1 MLTTILRGV
10 LVGALLVAASSTQA
24 YAQTLVRGT
33 VLDEGKQPIEGAVI
47 TFDAVDFVNKRDV
60 KTDRRG
66 QFLFQGLQ
74 SGEYRITTEKEGY
87 QTIVQTQQV
96 SLSGKLELNM
106 TMLSLKR
113 PTKPG
118 EASAT
123 PELGALAGAVPP
135 SKDEKEAAALRQL
148 ATQAMESYR
157 AERYEESATQLSEL
171 VTKMPTCGDCY
182 LFLGNSYVA
191 LKRNEDAEKA
201 LLRAVELNPT
211 VEGYTALTRL
221 YNTQRNF
228 ERAAEMSQKAADLA
242 AAPPPAP
249 LATGADGA
257 KPADGAPAAPAAPV
271 STSASSE
278 TLYNQGVVLWNSG
291 KFAEAKAQFEAAIKA
306 NSENASAYYQL
317 GLANLNLGQLPQARE
332 AFEGYLKVAP
342 NGPQAAEA
350 KAILGQ
356 LPK

>member
-1 MLTTILRGV
+1 MLTPILRGV
-10 LVGALLVAASSTQA
+10 LVGALLLATSAAPAS
-24 YAQTLVRGT
+24 AQTLVRGT
-33 VLDEGKQPIEGAVI
+33 VLDEDKQPIEGAVL
-47 TFDAVDFVNKRDV
+47 TFDAIDFVNKRDV

-74 SGEYRITTEKEGY
+74 SGQYRITTEKEGY
-87 QTIVQTQQV
+87 QTIVQTQTV

-118 EASAT
+118 EEAV
-123 PELGALAGAVPP
+123 PELGALTGAVPP
-135 SKDEKEAAALRQL
+135 TKDQKEAAALRAL

-157 AERYEESATQLSEL
+157 AERYEESATQLGEL

-191 LKRNEDAEKA
+191 LKRNEDAEQA
-201 LLRAVELNPT
+201 LLKAVEIAPS

-221 YNTQRNF
+221 YNSQRNF
-228 ERAAEMSQKAADLA
+228 ERAAEMSQKAAELA
-242 AAPPPAP
+242 AAPPPLPA
-249 LATGADGA
+249 GAGA
-257 KPADGAPAAPAAPV
+257 KADAAGAAAAPAAPA
-271 STSASSE
+271 TSANSE

-306 NSENASAYYQL
+306 NPENGSAYYQL

-332 AFEGYLKVAP
+332 AFEGYLKVEP
-342 NGPQAAEA
+342 NGARAGEV
-350 KAILGQ
+350 KAMLGQ